1 MIRAPRVVLAGHGS
15 DVLFT
20 IREPKHLLHHR
31 SRGCYHHR
39 AQSARRVLAQSIQLL
54 TRLDTQIGKQHMKE
68 QYSQSNVHVGDTLI
82 CAATAAMVIPSSGA
96 HLRKVEF
103 RFPRFTNKPTVTAT
117 IHSDETT
124 ENVFSVLAIK
134 INDLGDQ
141 TKIAITATNVQTGVP
156 VPFTYLCSVVVVGKA
171 RQMNRRPARA

>member
-1 MIRAPRVVLAGHGS
+1 
-15 DVLFT
+15 
-20 IREPKHLLHHR
+20 
-31 SRGCYHHR
+31 
-39 AQSARRVLAQSIQLL
+39 
-54 TRLDTQIGKQHMKE
+54 MKE

-82 CAATAAMVIPSSGA
+82 CAATAAMVIPSTGA

-134 INDLGDQ
+134 INDRRDRVDGEISQ
-141 TKIAITATNVQTGVP
+141 QEFKAKRGVA
-156 VPFTYLCSVVVVGKA
+156 SDDDK
-171 RQMNRRPARA
+171 MNQILVIFIVRL